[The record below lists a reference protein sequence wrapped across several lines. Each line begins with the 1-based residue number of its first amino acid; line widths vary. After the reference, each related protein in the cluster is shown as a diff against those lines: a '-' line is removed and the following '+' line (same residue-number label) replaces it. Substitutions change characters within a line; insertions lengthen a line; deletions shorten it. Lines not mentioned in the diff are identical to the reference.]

1 MAEPKQLRR
10 GKEFQRVAQRDFE
23 RHSKSGVVRSEHT
36 ISLASTSA
44 RQRRGRID
52 ILVAEMGDLVAIL
65 EIKATDW
72 DRIKPANV
80 TKNLYRHQRQLWMY
94 LERYLDVEHLE
105 VSPGIIYPTAPRT
118 PGLRER
124 VEVYLDERGTPAYWY
139 DEIATP
145 AQGSATSSARSR

>member
-1 MAEPKQLRR
+1 MAEPEQLRR
-10 GKEFQRVAQRDFE
+10 GKEFQRVVQRDFE
-23 RHSKSGVVRSEHT
+23 HNSKSGLVRSEHT
-36 ISLASTSA
+36 VSLAGTSA
-44 RQRRGRID
+44 RQRRGRMD
-52 ILVAEMGDLVAIL
+52 ILVAEMGNLVAIL

-72 DRIKPANV
+72 DRIKPQNV

-94 LERYLDVEHLE
+94 LERYLDVEQLE

-124 VEVYLDERGTPAYWY
+124 VEAYLDERGAPAYWY

-145 AQGSATSSARSR
+145 G